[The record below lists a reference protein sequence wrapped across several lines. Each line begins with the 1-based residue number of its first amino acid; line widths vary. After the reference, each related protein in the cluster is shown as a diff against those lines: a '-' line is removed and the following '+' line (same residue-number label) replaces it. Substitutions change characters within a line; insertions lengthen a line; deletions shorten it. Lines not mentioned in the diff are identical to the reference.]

1 MKKKINLRMICIS
14 VFSIFSAILLMYV
27 IFSAKLKTEVFEEL
41 KFAAELIDNADL
53 SEDVLDAVP
62 TDIRVTIINADGSV
76 KYDSYADPSTLQNHL
91 NRPEVSGALLEGE
104 HEDIRNSTTM
114 SESIFYYAK
123 KLDSGTVL
131 RVEKEYE
138 SIVHIVW
145 SVIPAVLAVVLILVV
160 ICLIV
165 SFFLTKS
172 IVDPIDDIVDNLERK
187 YIDEDKIYPE
197 LIPFTHKIRQQH
209 VDILESANIRQEFTA
224 NVSHELKT
232 PLTAISGYAELIENG
247 VVKKD
252 EDVIHF
258 ANEIH
263 KSAKR
268 LLNLINDII
277 KLSKLDAKAYDST
290 FEVVNFAEI
299 VKDTVEMLSVNAD
312 KRRVQL
318 RYQGCDNARIRI
330 GKEFAEEITYNLIE
344 NAIKYNN
351 DGGYVLITLNNNGSN
366 TEFQVSDN
374 GIGIPK
380 EHQNRI
386 FERFYRVDKSRSRE
400 RQGTGLGL
408 AIVKHICELTG
419 GVINLKSYKDEG
431 TTISITWAN
440 ENSKIDK

>member
-1 MKKKINLRMICIS
+1 MKKNINLRMICIS

-27 IFSAKLKTEVFEEL
+27 IFYAKLKTEVFEEL
-41 KFAAELIDNADL
+41 KFAAELIANADL

-76 KYDSYADPSTLQNHL
+76 KYDSYADPSTLPNHL

-104 HEDIRNSTTM
+104 HEDIRNSATM
-114 SESIFYYAK
+114 SESIFFYAK

-131 RVEKEYE
+131 RGGKEYE

-145 SVIPAVLAVVLILVV
+145 SVIPAVLAVVLILIV

-351 DGGYVLITLNNNGSN
+351 DGGYVLISLNNNGSN